1 MSDTSNPP
9 SIRDIAEIA
18 GVSVATVSRV
28 LNKKGKYSATTEKRV
43 LAVVNSCGYIS
54 NMSAKSLREA
64 RSHTVGLIVPNVT
77 NAFFSQ
83 LAYSIETELF
93 QRNYSVFI
101 CNSGTDADKERDYF
115 RTLIGKCVDGIL
127 CISDLNEIPSDILDR
142 GVPIVCIDR
151 RPVVDRAVPWV
162 GNDDR
167 AAAFNAT
174 ELLIRKG
181 CRHIL
186 FISSHHSAYTRFDRD
201 KGYRQAL
208 EAHGIPADENYSM
221 RRPGIDPTPIETEV
235 MVYDFVQKGLPLDGI
250 IASSEPAALGTLYA
264 LKRAGLRVPQ
274 DVKIVSFDSTLY
286 SLLTDPPP
294 AKQKP
299 EEQGRGKGTPSLDL
313 APLQMLRTKQYW
325 LCAGAVCCSTP
336 AVLLFSPIILKLGM
350 ERGLDEGAALWSVVL
365 GSVGSAAGRL
375 LMPLLSDRIG
385 RRPTDLILFGVSL
398 GLSAAFLFAQGWLV
412 VAVYAGLTF
421 CYSALAAVLPSLSTD
436 LFGLP
441 HAGVNYGFL
450 ALGQSVGSL
459 AFPFAANL
467 WGLATGRHWLAMAG
481 AAAGFVCIWALRPVR
496 AQQPPRKN

>member
-151 RPVVDRAVPWV
+151 RPVVDRVVPWV

-221 RRPGIDPTPIETEV
+221 RRPGIDPTPIVGNLEE
-235 MVYDFVQKGLPLDGI
+235 DCHACSCDG
-250 IASSEPAALGTLYA
+250 S
-264 LKRAGLRVPQ
+264 
-274 DVKIVSFDSTLY
+274 D
-286 SLLTDPPP
+286 
-294 AKQKP
+294 
-299 EEQGRGKGTPSLDL
+299 
-313 APLQMLRTKQYW
+313 
-325 LCAGAVCCSTP
+325 CS
-336 AVLLFSPIILKLGM
+336 K
-350 ERGLDEGAALWSVVL
+350 
-365 GSVGSAAGRL
+365 
-375 LMPLLSDRIG
+375 
-385 RRPTDLILFGVSL
+385 
-398 GLSAAFLFAQGWLV
+398 
-412 VAVYAGLTF
+412 
-421 CYSALAAVLPSLSTD
+421 
-436 LFGLP
+436 
-441 HAGVNYGFL
+441 
-450 ALGQSVGSL
+450 
-459 AFPFAANL
+459 
-467 WGLATGRHWLAMAG
+467 
-481 AAAGFVCIWALRPVR
+481 
-496 AQQPPRKN
+496 

>member
-1 MSDTSNPP
+1 MSDTSILRP
-9 SIRDIAEIA
+9 SGI
-18 GVSVATVSRV
+18 
-28 LNKKGKYSATTEKRV
+28 LP
-43 LAVVNSCGYIS
+43 
-54 NMSAKSLREA
+54 
-64 RSHTVGLIVPNVT
+64 RSHGVTRGHGFPRPEQKGQILRHHRKARAGGGELLRLHLQHVGQEPAGGPLPHGRLIVPNVT

-151 RPVVDRAVPWV
+151 RPVVDRVVPWV

-264 LKRAGLRVPQ
+264 SSGP
-274 DVKIVSFDSTLY
+274 
-286 SLLTDPPP
+286 
-294 AKQKP
+294 
-299 EEQGRGKGTPSLDL
+299 GCG
-313 APLQMLRTKQYW
+313 
-325 LCAGAVCCSTP
+325 C
-336 AVLLFSPIILKLGM
+336 
-350 ERGLDEGAALWSVVL
+350 
-365 GSVGSAAGRL
+365 
-375 LMPLLSDRIG
+375 
-385 RRPTDLILFGVSL
+385 RR
-398 GLSAAFLFAQGWLV
+398 
-412 VAVYAGLTF
+412 
-421 CYSALAAVLPSLSTD
+421 
-436 LFGLP
+436 
-441 HAGVNYGFL
+441 
-450 ALGQSVGSL
+450 
-459 AFPFAANL
+459 
-467 WGLATGRHWLAMAG
+467 M
-481 AAAGFVCIWALRPVR
+481 
-496 AQQPPRKN
+496 